1 MKKQNKKT
9 NLNFAKSAIVEL
21 NNSDLHKVYGGT
33 FSTNSESGPLCD
45 MLDIILKTFTR

>member
-1 MKKQNKKT
+1 MKTQNKKM

-21 NNSDLHKVYGGT
+21 NNNDLHKVIGGT

-45 MLDIILKTFTR
+45 MADIILKAFTR